1 MPMSSA
7 AASIVTD
14 PSSPTIQ
21 SPPSVRVD
29 FDLRRLHR
37 TRHLASVGCCGRTC
51 LKEDGSD
58 GLVHM
63 VIRACNVT
71 PAREIRV
78 LAVSPLVVAPTHSST
93 GVALAFI
100 IRARLVVM
108 TTWLPDEVVV
118 ILGDEIPAAAPAA
131 DVLQDHVPGSLGVL
145 ALRQVQDFRH
155 GSSWTTIL
163 DRGIGR
169 GKSPGESTAD
179 VDPRRRRPDGNARS
193 ACPVTQPPSVGLHG
207 T

>member
-1 MPMSSA
+1 
-7 AASIVTD
+7 
-14 PSSPTIQ
+14 
-21 SPPSVRVD
+21 
-29 FDLRRLHR
+29 
-37 TRHLASVGCCGRTC
+37 
-51 LKEDGSD
+51 
-58 GLVHM
+58 M
-63 VIRACNVT
+63 VIRARTVT
-71 PAREIRV
+71 PPREVGV
-78 LAVSPLVVAPTHSST
+78 LAISPLVVASPHTST

-100 IRARLVVM
+100 VRAGLVVM
-108 TTWLPDEVVV
+108 TTWLPDEVVI

-145 ALRQVQDFRH
+145 ALRQVQDLRH

-163 DRGIGR
+163 DRGTRR

-179 VDPRRRRPDGNARS
+179 IDPRRRRPDGDTRG